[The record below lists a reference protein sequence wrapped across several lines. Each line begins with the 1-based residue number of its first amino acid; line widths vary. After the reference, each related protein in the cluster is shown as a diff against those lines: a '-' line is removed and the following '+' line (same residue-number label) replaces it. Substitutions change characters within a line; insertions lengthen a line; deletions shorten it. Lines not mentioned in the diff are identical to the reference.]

1 MSFDYDLKTLIKD
14 CELNKNFLKLYK
26 KFSPGPITFVL
37 NLKKKT
43 KSNID
48 ESGAEEEEANKQYEE
63 ICSKLWCI
71 LKHPK
76 LSDEAKHKAI
86 LKLTGWK

>member
-1 MSFDYDLKTLIKD
+1 MSETIKTDEKVFIK
-14 CELNKNFLKLYK
+14 
-26 KFSPGPITFVL
+26 
-37 NLKKKT
+37 LKKKT

-48 ESGAEEEEANKQYEE
+48 ESGAEEEEANKEYEE
-63 ICSKLWCI
+63 ICAKLWCI

-86 LKLTGWK
+86 LKLNGWK